1 VDETAL
7 AQALREGWIAGA
19 ALDVFDPEP
28 VRPDNL
34 LLAEDLLEKTVLSP
48 HSAAATPEL
57 RQKMPLVQMENCL
70 RALRGVTPEYV
81 VNPEVLSRWRAR
93 WQAGSKRATVTA
105 AEPIAS
111 ADRMP

>member
-1 VDETAL
+1 
-7 AQALREGWIAGA
+7 
-19 ALDVFDPEP
+19 VFDPEP
-28 VRPDNL
+28 VRPDNP